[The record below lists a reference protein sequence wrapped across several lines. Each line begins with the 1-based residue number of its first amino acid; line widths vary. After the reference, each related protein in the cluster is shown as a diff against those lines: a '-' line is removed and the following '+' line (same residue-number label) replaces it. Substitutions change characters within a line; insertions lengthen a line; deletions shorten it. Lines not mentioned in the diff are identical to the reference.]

1 MPGQNTIG
9 GVYPGTLT
17 VARPL
22 GQLVFDTATLAYYI
36 STNSGAVAYR
46 VADGGLYPDNG
57 TATWGTG
64 SDVIFTAN
72 GTDLVVSQ
80 GAGAGSMIFADA
92 MPLAFGTAEDVI
104 FTPDGT
110 NVIISNTAAGAAL
123 WHDDVFNLADP
134 ADTTRRGRF
143 DVGAVTAGQTRN
155 FTLPDYDLSF
165 LTGVVSQTLVA
176 DPGTAAAIPVTNSI
190 QIDLTIGTGA
200 ETNTLAIP
208 TAIGQRI
215 LIIADTVGMGG
226 SRAITAAAA
235 INQAGNTIMTFAQAL
250 DFIELVAV
258 NTGGALRWRV
268 AANDGVAL
276 S

>member
-1 MPGQNTIG
+1 MPGLNTIG
-9 GVYPGTLT
+9 GVFPGTLT
-17 VARPL
+17 VARPA
-22 GQLVFDTATLAYYI
+22 GQLVYDTATLAYYI
-36 STNSGAVAYR
+36 STNSAAVAYR
-46 VADGGLYPDNG
+46 VADGGLYPDNA

-72 GTDLVVSQ
+72 GTDLVVSR
-80 GAGAGSMIFADA
+80 GAGLGAMVFADA
-92 MPLAFGTAEDVI
+92 MDLALGTDKDVI
-104 FTPDGT
+104 FTGDGT
-110 NVIISNTAAGAAL
+110 NVIVSNTGAAVL
-123 WHDDVFNLADP
+123 GFHDDVLNIVDP

-143 DVGAVTAGQTRN
+143 DVGAVTAGQTRV
-155 FTLPDYDLSF
+155 FTLPDYDVSF
-165 LTGVVSQTLVA
+165 LTAVVSPTLVA

-235 INQAGNTIMTFAQAL
+235 INQAGNTIMTFAQAA